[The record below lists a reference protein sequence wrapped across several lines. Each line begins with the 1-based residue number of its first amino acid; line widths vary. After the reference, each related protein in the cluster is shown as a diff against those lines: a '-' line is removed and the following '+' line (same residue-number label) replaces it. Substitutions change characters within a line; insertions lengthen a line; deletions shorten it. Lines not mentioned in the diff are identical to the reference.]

1 MLLQCVR
8 CWFRRPAIYFFSPSA
23 PFFPAVSDLIAN
35 AQLELA
41 CRVGALDDMLE
52 ALEEGA
58 DVNCKG
64 GSPLFLAIM
73 AGERTVVEA
82 LVDRGADSSMFLSPA
97 QASDD
102 VPIADRVDALM
113 ACGPGTSA
121 KTDNGGDAS
130 SNTDGDEPE
139 IDPKLIGTLDR
150 MIRRKG
156 LTEPFVKKRADELPV
171 FRKALGG
178 IGAEDCHAVV
188 SEFLDALEEA
198 RAQAGSSADSE
209 EAVADSGSDGDRETE
224 TFDDS
229 IFLES
234 EAERIS
240 EWSTRYAST
249 EEAPAALAREYL
261 KERKKLEA
269 GS

>member
-1 MLLQCVR
+1 MLCV
-8 CWFRRPAIYFFSPSA
+8 PACSFCSLYL
-23 PFFPAVSDLIAN
+23 PFTSAVSDPIAN

-41 CRVGALDDMLE
+41 CRVGALDDLLE

-58 DVNCKG
+58 DLNCKG

-73 AGERTVVEA
+73 AGERSVVEA
-82 LVDRGADSSMFLSPA
+82 LVERGADPSMFLTPA
-97 QASDD
+97 QAAEE
-102 VPIADRVDALM
+102 VPLADRLDSLM
-113 ACGPGTSA
+113 ACGPAPSS
-121 KTDNGGDAS
+121 KGDDSEEGPSAS
-130 SNTDGDEPE
+130 SGNEPE
-139 IDPKLIGTLDR
+139 IDPKLIGALDR

-156 LTEPFVKKRADELPV
+156 LVEPFLKKRADELPT

-188 SEFLDALEEA
+188 GEFLDALEEA
-198 RAQAGSSADSE
+198 RAQADSSAEAE
-209 EAVADSGSDGDRETE
+209 EAEADSDREMTE
-224 TFDDS
+224 FDES
-229 IFLES
+229 IFLET
-234 EAERIS
+234 ETERIS

>member
-1 MLLQCVR
+1 M
-8 CWFRRPAIYFFSPSA
+8 
-23 PFFPAVSDLIAN
+23 SDPIAN

-41 CRVGALDDMLE
+41 CRVGALDDLLE

-64 GSPLFLAIM
+64 GGPLFLAIM
-73 AGERTVVEA
+73 AGERSVVEV
-82 LVDRGADSSMFLSPA
+82 LVERGADPSMFLTPA
-97 QASDD
+97 QASED
-102 VPIADRVDALM
+102 VPLADRVDALM
-113 ACGPGTSA
+113 ACGPGPSSTGE
-121 KTDNGGDAS
+121 DNEDGPAS
-130 SNTDGDEPE
+130 SNREGPV
-139 IDPKLIGTLDR
+139 IDPKLIGSLDR

-156 LTEPFVKKRADELPV
+156 LTEPFVKKRADELPT
-171 FRKALGG
+171 FREALGG

-198 RAQAGSSADSE
+198 RSRADSPADAAE
-209 EAVADSGSDGDRETE
+209 SSPANDGERGVEA
-224 TFDDS
+224 FDDS

>member
-1 MLLQCVR
+1 M
-8 CWFRRPAIYFFSPSA
+8 
-23 PFFPAVSDLIAN
+23 SDPIAN

-41 CRVGALDDMLE
+41 CRVSALDDLLE

-73 AGERTVVEA
+73 AGERSVVEV
-82 LVDRGADSSMFLSPA
+82 LVERGADLSMFLSA
-97 QASDD
+97 AL
-102 VPIADRVDALM
+102 VPDNVPLEDRVDALM
-113 ACGPGTSA
+113 ACGPGPSSKDDDGDDDSATS
-121 KTDNGGDAS
+121 S
-130 SNTDGDEPE
+130 GDEPE
-139 IDPKLIGTLDR
+139 IDPKLIGALDR
-150 MIRRKG
+150 MIRRNG
-156 LTEPFVKKRADELPV
+156 LVEPFLKKRADELPT

-198 RAQAGSSADSE
+198 RAQAGSSAEAE
-209 EAVADSGSDGDRETE
+209 EAATDSDREMTE
-224 TFDDS
+224 FDDR
-229 IFLES
+229 IFLVAET
-234 EAERIS
+234 ERIS

-249 EEAPAALAREYL
+249 EEAPAALAREFL